1 MKSNLDKKLIGSLSL
16 ADVIHFAIAVLVFAA
31 ISWIYFYPN
40 DVNGDAL
47 QQHDVMQGLANSQEV
62 NAFEEQTGEKVKTYS
77 DPTAYRI
84 NVSAARGTADARLVV
99 QRQRDRRF
107 RQSQPGCQ
115 FLCCDRHGFHLN
127 SIVCGL
133 VNLVNII

>member
-47 QQHDVMQGLANSQEV
+47 QQHDIMQGAANSQEV
-62 NAFEEQTGEKVKTYS
+62 QTFEQQTGEKSWWTDALFGGMPTFQITPSYDGTTMLTFDASILIYFVRHFYS
-77 DPTAYRI
+77 PFF
-84 NVSAARGTADARLVV
+84 V
-99 QRQRDRRF
+99 QT
-107 RQSQPGCQ
+107 
-115 FLCCDRHGFHLN
+115 
-127 SIVCGL
+127 
-133 VNLVNII
+133 